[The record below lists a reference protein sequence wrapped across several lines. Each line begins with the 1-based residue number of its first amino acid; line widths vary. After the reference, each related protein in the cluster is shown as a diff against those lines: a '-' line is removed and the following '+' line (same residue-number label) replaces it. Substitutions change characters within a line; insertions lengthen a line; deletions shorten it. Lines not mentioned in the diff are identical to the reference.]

1 MPGFPPRQQASTL
14 RVRCGKACIV
24 PYLPYMFMSYLYLST
39 DQTLS
44 IINCPTVDCNAPTPR
59 VHSDSLVKG
68 PMIPA
73 LLGPG
78 WWFPNTRGLRP
89 CLTCGG

>member
-44 IINCPTVDCNAPTPR
+44 IKSLKLLIAPLLTVTPQR
-59 VHSDSLVKG
+59 LGSTR
-68 PMIPA
+68 IP
-73 LLGPG
+73 
-78 WWFPNTRGLRP
+78 W
-89 CLTCGG
+89 